1 MNEVKKCQIIRLLL
15 LPFTCP
21 IGLMI
26 MALTSIQKGMQDLL
40 SDIALKK

>member
-1 MNEVKKCQIIRLLL
+1 MNDIRKCQLLRLLL

-26 MALTSIQKGMQDLL
+26 MALTSIQKGMQNLL
-40 SDIALKK
+40 SDVALKK